1 MLTKY
6 TSIDFGVLTGIDTTD
21 DRTKAYLS
29 KEPEGVDS
37 PSSDKSHDF
46 LWLFQKTTSA
56 KAAAPMTD
64 AGQ

>member
-21 DRTKAYLS
+21 ARAKAYLS